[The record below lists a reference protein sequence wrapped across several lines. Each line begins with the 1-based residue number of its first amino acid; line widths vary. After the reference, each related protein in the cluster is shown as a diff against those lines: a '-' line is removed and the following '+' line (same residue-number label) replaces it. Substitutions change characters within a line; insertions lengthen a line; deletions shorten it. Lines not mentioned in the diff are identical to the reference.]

1 MVLSCEQRRIEE
13 LLEGLSFI
21 EEERSAEYSDRI
33 NKLIETNMHRILEEQ
48 FNSFEN
54 TDVLLGVVSSRDV
67 RGSLKRVI

>member
-1 MVLSCEQRRIEE
+1 MGLSCEQRRIEE

>member
-21 EEERSAEYSDRI
+21 EEERRAEYSERI
-33 NKLIETNMHRILEEQ
+33 NELIETNMHRILEEQ

-54 TDVLLGVVSSRDV
+54 TDVLLGVVSSSAV
-67 RGSLKRVI
+67 RGSLKKMI